1 MDELASRIAQGSGK
15 TLLKLKRHISAGAHM
30 NDAFT
35 LKISRIYIGESSHTS
50 NCASSPDPVHTAPF
64 EDLMQ
69 KMAADHP
76 KRQVDNRS
84 FGAAAPD

>member
-1 MDELASRIAQGSGK
+1 MFRDRSTRIFTDLAGG
-15 TLLKLKRHISAGAHM
+15 M

-35 LKISRIYIGESSHTS
+35 LKYLVYTS
-50 NCASSPDPVHTAPF
+50 ENGVTPRAPCAGASSPDPVHTAPF

-76 KRQVDNRS
+76 KRQVDNRPL
-84 FGAAAPD
+84 GAAAPD